1 MPDQEIAS
9 PEDLER
15 ITKNRRDRGENK
27 FILKLMDSISD
38 SDIPKDELIAQN
50 NDDII
55 EYYNGDIEEQI
66 KKTQNPIIFI
76 DIPPEE
82 LFLKLLKSRTE
93 SISPTDWQTKKDAIK
108 EEISEKSSKSEKET
122 KDHISRINELKD
134 FAQSN
139 NKQVV
144 SISSDI
150 IRTDPESAIRKTLE
164 AWGKAKKETPVSTG
178 MLPVTEEFSDL
189 IKAGDT
195 VYYLGED
202 TWVSSE
208 DRKRTQLEKRPKFE
222 VKEETKRS
230 VDTIFS
236 NSGFFEE
243 GYAQL
248 LDKEENNLFDS
259 KRAENIDNELFKIRN
274 FIGRGGK
281 IGDMNPIEI
290 QEHILKGEGFKEY
303 LEETIQ
309 ESIKEIQKDVSVSN
323 SSGTQEKVQK
333 RVADSDN
340 EQQRNV
346 RAKLSDA
353 ERKNAINP
361 ARILES
367 TNQAKITVR

>member
-1 MPDQEIAS
+1 
-9 PEDLER
+9 
-15 ITKNRRDRGENK
+15 
-27 FILKLMDSISD
+27 MDSISD
-38 SDIPKDELIAQN
+38 NDIPEDNLVAQN
-50 NDDII
+50 KDDII

-66 KKTQNPIIFI
+66 EKTQNPIIFI

-108 EEISEKSSKSEKET
+108 EEISEKSRESTKET
-122 KDHISRINELKD
+122 KDHISRIKELKD

-164 AWGKAKKETPVSTG
+164 AWGKAKKETPVSTQ
-178 MLPVTEEFSDL
+178 MLPVTEEFSNL
-189 IKAGDT
+189 RKAGDA

-202 TWVSSE
+202 AWVSNE
-208 DRKRTQLEKRPKFE
+208 DKKRTKLEKRPKFE

-248 LDKEENNLFDS
+248 LDKEENNLFGF
-259 KRAENIDNELFKIRN
+259 KRGEYIDNELFKIRN

-309 ESIKEIQKDVSVSN
+309 KSISALD
-323 SSGTQEKVQK
+323 SSDAKEKVQK

-340 EQQRNV
+340 DPQRNV
-346 RAKLSDA
+346 KSKPSDS
-353 ERKNAINP
+353 ERKTAINP
-361 ARILES
+361 ARILER
-367 TNQAKITVR
+367 TNQAKNTVR